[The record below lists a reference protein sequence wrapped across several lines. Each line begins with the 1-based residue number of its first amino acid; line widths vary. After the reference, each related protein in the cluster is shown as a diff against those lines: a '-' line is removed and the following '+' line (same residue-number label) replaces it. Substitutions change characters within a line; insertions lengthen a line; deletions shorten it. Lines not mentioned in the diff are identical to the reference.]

1 MATQVTAAQVK
12 EFAPEMDAQS
22 DTRVELFIEY
32 AENWVDEGQ
41 WGRKYVQA
49 IILMTCH
56 LLTIAGR
63 TGSSGSVTAE
73 KVGDLSVSYGA
84 TDPAD
89 GLSVTSYGQLFQQLK
104 RTIKKTPLVV

>member
-12 EFAPEMDAQS
+12 AYAPEMDAQT
-22 DTRVELFIEY
+22 DERVELFIEY

-41 WGRKYVQA
+41 WGRKYTQA
-49 IILMTCH
+49 VILMACH
-56 LLTIAGR
+56 LLSVAAR
-63 TGSSGSVTAE
+63 GSSSGAVTAE
-73 KVGDLSVSYGA
+73 KVGDLSISYGQVNP
-84 TDPAD
+84 DD